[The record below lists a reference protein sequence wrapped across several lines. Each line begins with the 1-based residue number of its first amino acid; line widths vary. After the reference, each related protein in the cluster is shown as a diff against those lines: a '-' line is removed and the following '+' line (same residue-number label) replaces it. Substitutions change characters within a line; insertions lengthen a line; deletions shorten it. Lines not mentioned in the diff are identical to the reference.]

1 MTTERER
8 RERARREFMREEAK
22 RTTGVMLVVGY
33 FCLFRALFVLSVSLL
48 FFPVA
53 ATAEGACAP
62 DLPAVSA
69 PETTAPDAATRFVDI
84 SAPIKQGAHADPPIC
99 APNVSYVNHSAP
111 PPPELAAL
119 FPGLR
124 LEDLPGGDLWALER
138 VEMCTHSGTHVDA
151 PWHYGATM
159 ADGSKPMTIEQVPL
173 DWFHGRGV
181 KLDFRDVPDGHVVTA
196 DEIRAKLREIG
207 HALSP
212 GDVVLMNTAAGAARG
227 SADYVHRGCGFGRD
241 ATLFLTGEGVRLVGT
256 DAWSWDAPFVHV
268 GRRYRE
274 TGETGDA
281 SIVWEGHKAGR
292 ERPYAQIEKLANLD
306 ALPSAGFDVAAFP
319 VTVEGGSGGWT
330 RAVAILDR

>member
-22 RTTGVMLVVGY
+22 RTTGVLLAVGY

-48 FFPVA
+48 LFPPVA
-53 ATAEGACAP
+53 ATAEGAWAP

-69 PETTAPDAATRFVDI
+69 PETTAPDPAARFVDI

-119 FPGLR
+119 FPELR

-151 PWHYGATM
+151 PWHYSATM
-159 ADGSKPMTIEQVPL
+159 ADGSKPMTIDEVPL

-212 GDVVLMNTAAGAARG
+212 GEVVLMNTAAGAARG
-227 SADYVHRGCGFGRD
+227 SADYVRRGCGFGRD

-268 GRRYRE
+268 GRRYE
-274 TGETGDA
+274 ETGDA

-306 ALPSAGFDVAAFP
+306 ELPSVGFDVAAFP